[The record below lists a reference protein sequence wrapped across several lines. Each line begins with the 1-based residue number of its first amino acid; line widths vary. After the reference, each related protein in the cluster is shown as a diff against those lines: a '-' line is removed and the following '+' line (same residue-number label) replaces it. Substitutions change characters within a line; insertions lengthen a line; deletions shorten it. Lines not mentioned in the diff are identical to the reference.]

1 MDYVKKGCPH
11 YSIDQVEEV
20 ARLVEGKKIKEGVSF
35 WVFVPQPIKDLAVRC
50 GYVDIIER
58 AGGLVM
64 RDCCPALG
72 QFKPKGARVMA
83 TDSGKQAHYL
93 PNFTGI
99 QSWYGS
105 VEECV
110 DAAVTGKWGG
120 AL

>member
-1 MDYVKKGCPH
+1 MLGCPH

-110 DAAVTGKWGG
+110 DAAVTGEWGG